1 MKIGNVR
8 LGGIPKIAAVIV
20 DGEDMK
26 AISAAKMGGAD
37 LLELRLDC
45 FKNHEQAY
53 INRIIKNIKKT
64 KLPLIATIRSRK
76 EGGKTA
82 IGNIERLK
90 LFESIIPL
98 VAAVDIELSSK
109 KILNDVVNKAHG
121 LNKKTII
128 SYHNF
133 KNTPDQKKL
142 NALVKNCRNAGGD
155 IVKIATIAKNKKDVI
170 RLAALMTQ
178 YDNIIVIAMGMLG
191 TATRI
196 LFPMLGSL
204 ITYCSV
210 TQSSAPGQLS
220 LKDTKMFLK
229 KLKGV

>member
-1 MKIGNVR
+1 MNIGNVR

-20 DGEDMK
+20 DGEDKK
-26 AISAAKMGGAD
+26 AISAAKMDGAD

-45 FKNHEQAY
+45 FKNQGQTY
-53 INRIIKNIKKT
+53 INRIIKNVKKT

-82 IGNIERLK
+82 IGDIERLK

-98 VAAVDIELSSK
+98 VDAVDIELSSK
-109 KILNDVVNKAHG
+109 NILKDVVNKTRR

-133 KNTPDQKKL
+133 KNTPGQKKL
-142 NALVKNCRNAGGD
+142 NAIVKNCRDAGGD
-155 IVKIATIAKNKKDVI
+155 IVKIATLSRDKKDFI
-170 RLAALMTQ
+170 RLASLMAQ
-178 YDNIIVIAMGMLG
+178 HDNIIAIAMGRLG

-196 LFPMLGSL
+196 LFPILGSL
-204 ITYCSV
+204 LTYSSV
-210 TQSSAPGQLS
+210 TKSSAPGQLS

>member
-1 MKIGNVR
+1 MKIGKVR

-20 DGEDMK
+20 DGKDKK
-26 AISAAKMGGAD
+26 AISAAKMGGAA

-45 FKNHEQAY
+45 FKNQEQAY
-53 INRIIKNIKKT
+53 IHRVVKNIKKT
-64 KLPLIATIRSRK
+64 RLPLIATIRSRK

-90 LFESIIPL
+90 LFESIMPL
-98 VAAVDIELSSK
+98 VDAVDIELSSK
-109 KILNDVVNKAHG
+109 NILKDVVSKAHR

-133 KNTPDQKKL
+133 KNTPDQKRL

-155 IVKIATIAKNKKDVI
+155 IVKIATLARNKKDVI
-170 RLAALMTQ
+170 RLAALMMQ
-178 YDNIIVIAMGMLG
+178 HDNIIVIAMGILG

-204 ITYCSV
+204 LTYSSV
-210 TQSSAPGQLS
+210 TKPSAPGQMS
-220 LKDTKMFLK
+220 LKDTKIFLN

>member
-1 MKIGNVR
+1 MNIGNAR

-20 DGEDMK
+20 DGEDKK
-26 AISAAKMGGAD
+26 AISAAKIGGAD

-45 FKNHEQAY
+45 FKNQGQAY
-53 INRIIKNIKKT
+53 VNRIIKNIKKT
-64 KLPLIATIRSRK
+64 RLPLIATVRSRK
-76 EGGKTA
+76 EGVKTA

-98 VAAVDIELSSK
+98 VDAVDIELSSK
-109 KILNDVVNKAHG
+109 NILKDVINKAHG
-121 LNKKTII
+121 LNRKTII

-133 KNTPDQKKL
+133 KNTPGQKKL
-142 NALVKNCRNAGGD
+142 NDLVKSCRNAGGD
-155 IVKIATIAKNKKDVI
+155 IVKIATLARDKKDVI
-170 RLAALMTQ
+170 RLAALMTKH
-178 YDNIIVIAMGMLG
+178 DNIIVIAMGMMVS
-191 TATRI
+191 ATRI

-204 ITYCSV
+204 LTYSSV
-210 TQSSAPGQLS
+210 TKSSAPGQMS